1 MMQRI
6 IGTVQILPQQINGT
20 IKPTVASSGEE
31 YQKGYEDGYEA
42 GKADFE
48 GGVMPYYTFRP
59 ASPTKEVSF
68 PCENLP
74 SEYIVTIIP
83 EQFPTINTEHF
94 AFVSGFY
101 NKAGPNNQQACTV
114 LLRVEEGLSTS
125 NFGFSYS
132 NKTIRISSPHA
143 TFLPE
148 YTYNVFV
155 ITR

>member
-1 MMQRI
+1 MSIATEIQRLR
-6 IGTVQILPQQINGT
+6 T
-20 IKPTVASSGEE
+20 A
-31 YQKGYEDGYEA
+31 
-42 GKADFE
+42 KADIKTAIE
-48 GGVMPYYTFRP
+48 EKGVEVGNGLIDTYAEKISEISGGGGVIPYYTFRP

-74 SEYIVTIIP
+74 SEYIVTIVP
-83 EQFPTINTEHF
+83 EQFPTINTEYF

-101 NKAGPNNQQACTV
+101 NKAGPNSQNACTV

-132 NKTIRISSPHA
+132 NKTIRISSQHA

-155 ITR
+155 VTR